1 MHELSIAERIV
12 EMATEAVSGR
22 NASRITCLEVEVGV
36 LSGVEPDS
44 LVFALESFRQ
54 QPLFTGTNMNIIRIP
69 AVAICS
75 TCGAEYEPTSWYD
88 TCPACGIS
96 GFTLRSGEEL
106 RLKSVLF
113 E

>member
-1 MHELSIAERIV
+1 
-12 EMATEAVSGR
+12 MATEAVSGR
-22 NASRITCLEVEVGV
+22 NACRITCLEVEVGV

-44 LVFALESFRQ
+44 LVFALESFRR
-54 QPLFTGTNMNIIRIP
+54 QPLFAETDMKIVRIP

-75 TCGAEYEPTSWYD
+75 TCGAEYETASWYD
-88 TCPACGIS
+88 PCPACGIN
-96 GFTLRSGEEL
+96 GFTLSSGEEL